1 LIAVNQEKESRT
13 EALNPEPP
21 TFEFLYK
28 KENLIRCLQCGRCTA
43 ACPAAKVY
51 EDYSPRE
58 IVRRAQECSE
68 EELAKDPLIWLCGQ
82 CYTCNSRCPRNNTP
96 ASIILDARNKAF
108 KEGWAPDE
116 LRKKASLFF
125 QSLAN
130 KGVTLSPELFKQ
142 DPGLF
147 NKLVDYNTLA
157 TLRAEL
163 GLPPLNA
170 RDIPVPAKALNEI
183 RAILKLTCNKGGLFD
198 DH

>member
-1 LIAVNQEKESRT
+1 MNQEKESEI
-13 EALNPEPP
+13 EALNPESS

-28 KENLIRCLQCGRCTA
+28 KENLIKCLQCGRCTA
-43 ACPAAKVY
+43 GCPAAKVF

-108 KEGWAPDE
+108 KEGWAPD
-116 LRKKASLFF
+116 KIYKNASLLF
-125 QSLAN
+125 QSLESN
-130 KGVTLSPELFKQ
+130 GVTVSPELFEH
-142 DPGLF
+142 DLGLLS
-147 NKLVDYNTLA
+147 KLVDHNKLA

-183 RAILKLTCNKGGLFD
+183 RTILKLTCNKGGLLN

>member
-1 LIAVNQEKESRT
+1 VNQEKESEI
-13 EALNPEPP
+13 EALNPESS

-28 KENLIRCLQCGRCTA
+28 KENLIKCLQCGRCTA
-43 ACPAAKVY
+43 GCPAAKVF

-108 KEGWAPDE
+108 KEGWAPD
-116 LRKKASLFF
+116 KIYKNASLLF
-125 QSLAN
+125 QSLESN
-130 KGVTLSPELFKQ
+130 GVTVSPELFEH
-142 DPGLF
+142 DLGLLS
-147 NKLVDYNTLA
+147 KLVDHNKLT

-170 RDIPVPAKALNEI
+170 RDIPVPTKALNEI
-183 RAILKLTCNKGGLFD
+183 RTILKLTCNKGGLLN

>member
-1 LIAVNQEKESRT
+1 MIAVSKEKES
-13 EALNPEPP
+13 EEEVFSPESP

-28 KENLIRCLQCGRCTA
+28 KDNLIKCLQCGRCTA
-43 ACPAAKVY
+43 GCPAAKVF

-58 IVRRAQECSE
+58 IVRRAQECSA

-96 ASIILDARNKAF
+96 ASIILNARNKAF
-108 KEGWAPDE
+108 KEGYAPDE
-116 LRKKASLFF
+116 IYKKASLLF
-125 QSLAN
+125 QSLERN
-130 KGVTLSPELFKQ
+130 GVTVSPALFEHDLGLLS
-142 DPGLF
+142 
-147 NKLVDYNTLA
+147 KLVDHNKLT

-170 RDIPVPAKALNEI
+170 RDIPVPPKALNEI
-183 RAILKLTCNKGGLFD
+183 RTILKLTCKGGLFN

>member
-1 LIAVNQEKESRT
+1 VNQEKESEI
-13 EALNPEPP
+13 EALNPESP

-28 KENLIRCLQCGRCTA
+28 KENLIKCLQCGRCTA
-43 ACPAAKVY
+43 GCPAAKVF

-58 IVRRAQECSE
+58 IVRRAQERSE

-108 KEGWAPDE
+108 KEGWAPD
-116 LRKKASLFF
+116 KIYKNASLLF
-125 QSLAN
+125 QSLESN
-130 KGVTLSPELFKQ
+130 GVTVSPELFEH
-142 DPGLF
+142 DLGLLS
-147 NKLVDYNTLA
+147 KLVDHNKLT

-170 RDIPVPAKALNEI
+170 RDIPVPTKALNEI
-183 RAILKLTCNKGGLFD
+183 RTILKLTCNKGGLLN

>member
-1 LIAVNQEKESRT
+1 MAVNQEKES
-13 EALNPEPP
+13 EKGVISAESP

-28 KENLIRCLQCGRCTA
+28 KENLIKCLQCGRCTA
-43 ACPAAKVY
+43 GCPAAKVFA
-51 EDYSPRE
+51 DFSPRE
-58 IVRRAQECSE
+58 IVRRAQECSD

-82 CYTCNSRCPRNNTP
+82 CYTCNSRCPRNNRP
-96 ASIILDARNKAF
+96 ASIILNARNKAF
-108 KEGWAPDE
+108 KEGWAPGE

-125 QSLAN
+125 QSLQK
-130 KGVTLSPELFKQ
+130 KGVTLSPELFKL

-147 NKLVDYNTLA
+147 NKLVDYNKLT

-170 RDIPVPAKALNEI
+170 RDIPVPAKALDEI
-183 RAILKLTCNKGGLFD
+183 RTILKLTCNKGGLLD